1 MDKTEIKKQL
11 LDFSINGVENFLNE
25 HSDLEFYSF
34 AYDCNA
40 EYGEVNLCFNTEK
53 DFKKT
58 LESYQTGN
66 YADNYQTEE
75 DIKNLKFNT
84 GDWDYQCFDSINI
97 LTEEELE
104 EILGEDP
111 EKDDYKSWNEFIES
125 LNELFCECLLDFSK
139 TETFKKIPKTNNF
152 IAFCTDHDEDFE
164 NAIERLEKVK
174 TKYA

>member
-58 LESYQTGN
+58 LESYQ
-66 YADNYQTEE
+66 QE
-75 DIKNLKFNT
+75 NLYF
-84 GDWDYQCFDSINI
+84 INQ
-97 LTEEELE
+97 
-104 EILGEDP
+104 
-111 EKDDYKSWNEFIES
+111 
-125 LNELFCECLLDFSK
+125 
-139 TETFKKIPKTNNF
+139 
-152 IAFCTDHDEDFE
+152 
-164 NAIERLEKVK
+164 
-174 TKYA
+174 